1 MSAELIQRLVSDSGM
16 RVVLERIPHV
26 RSCSIGV
33 WVNRG
38 SRHEPVE
45 KIGISHLLEHM
56 VFKGTSRRDVKEIAN
71 SIESVGGSLDAFTSR
86 EFTCFHAK
94 VLDEYADYAI
104 DVLSDLIDSPS
115 LEPEQLSREK
125 QVVYEE
131 IRNMEDTPDDLIHQL
146 YSETI
151 WGEEPLGYPLL
162 GTYETV
168 GGIAREDLLGFLKRE
183 YIARNIVVS
192 VAGNIDYDRITATVG
207 EKFAFAGNRNGSG
220 PAVAV
225 PGGIGALR
233 EPVRRHFSRTCQQ
246 AHLCLGAKGL
256 SHSDPLR
263 YAFLLLSNIVGGG
276 MSSRLFQRV
285 REEEALAYVVYSFQ
299 QFYRDSGVF
308 GVYAGVEPS
317 RSEHTVEVI
326 RREFRDILRDGV
338 RDDELEGAKN
348 QLKGQLVLGL
358 ESTTTRMFRLASY
371 ELNEEPYQ
379 PIDDVI
385 RKVQDVSRDD
395 LAKVAGMI
403 LDPDRLFVVS
413 LGPDGDGN
421 SAD

>member
-1 MSAELIQRLVSDSGM
+1 MSAEQVKHLKTESGM
-16 RVVLERIPHV
+16 RIVLERIPHV

-45 KIGISHLLEHM
+45 KVGISHLLEHM

-94 VLDEYADYAI
+94 VLDEYTDYAL
-104 DVLSDLIDSPS
+104 DVLADLIDSPCVA
-115 LEPEQLSREK
+115 EDQLSREK

-151 WGEEPLGYPLL
+151 WGGGPLGYPLL

-168 GGIAREDLLGFLKRE
+168 EAIGRDDLLGYLTCE
-183 YIARNIVVS
+183 YQARNIVIS
-192 VAGNIDYDRITATVG
+192 VAGNIDFDSIEATIRQ
-207 EKFAFAGNRNGSG
+207 KFGFAAARNGNGAHGTPVDSNTVSG
-220 PAVAV
+220 PVN
-225 PGGIGALR
+225 
-233 EPVRRHFSRTCQQ
+233 RHFSRSCQQ
-246 AHLCLGAKGL
+246 THLCLGALGL
-256 SHSDPLR
+256 SHSDPRR
-263 YAFLLLSNIVGGG
+263 YAFLLLSSIVGGG

-308 GVYAGVEPS
+308 GVYAGVDPS
-317 RSEHTVEVI
+317 RREHAIDVI
-326 RREFRDILRDGV
+326 RQEYDKILQHGV
-338 RDDELEGAKN
+338 TGDELQGAKN

-358 ESTTTRMFRLASY
+358 ESTTTRMFRLANF
-371 ELNEEPYQ
+371 ELNDEVYQ

-385 RKVQDVSRDD
+385 TNIEAVRRED
-395 LAKVAGMI
+395 LSDIAKLV
-403 LDPDRLFVVS
+403 LDPESMYVVS
-413 LGPDGDGN
+413 LGPDGEEE
-421 SAD
+421 SEE